1 MTVRE
6 IIIHPEWNYTGLQ
19 HDYAILRTEE
29 NITFSNRANA
39 ACLPNWTNSSK
50 TDGQKLIISGWG
62 AIAKEYDYNNETVAT
77 FPVILQVGSATGYSR
92 SECCEIMAEKWN
104 PDSSFRY
111 NALTLLGCQSE

>member
-1 MTVRE
+1 MAVRE
-6 IIIHPEWNYTGLQ
+6 IIIHPEWNYTESLQ
-19 HDYAILRTEE
+19 YDYAILRTEE

-77 FPVILQVGSATGYSR
+77 FPETLQVGSATGYSR
-92 SECCEIMAEKWN
+92 SECCEIMLEKWY
-104 PDSSFRY
+104 PY
-111 NALTLLGCQSE
+111 SEASYWDQR